1 MKTKLKKLLKK
12 PIRTKCDAV
21 IYIGK
26 LHKYDASYHMDDDAT
41 EIINGVTKELI
52 FPNEYGELANLRRDE
67 CASLL
72 TNEDYCMHAVGLA
85 CFMD

>member
-12 PIRTKCDAV
+12 PIHSKCDAV

-26 LHKYDASYHMDDDAT
+26 LHKYGASYHMDDDAT
-41 EIINGVTKELI
+41 EIIDGITKELI
-52 FPNEYGELANLRRDE
+52 FPKYYGKLANFRRDE

-72 TNEDYCMHAVGLA
+72 TNDDYCMHAVGSA

>member
-41 EIINGVTKELI
+41 EIINYNTRKLV
-52 FPNEYGELANLRRDE
+52 FPNKYGQLANERRNE

-72 TNEDYCMHAVGLA
+72 TNEDYCMHAVSLA